1 MARRTS
7 PQGWRDDDSN
17 WPKSAGVGSHYFS
30 TPWDAV
36 DRLETCFKELILLE
50 EQLGNS
56 KEDLVPQMSRVV
68 YEYGRCLSALYI
80 LDSEMAR
87 RKGTYGR
94 LARLLEIHLA
104 RLPVLVLNGN
114 VARYLRYLPE
124 DLEDSGSIELA
135 GEAIALQGAIDQ
147 AHQLLTSSR
156 HEIPEDGSLS
166 AEELLNIFLSQ
177 MEKSGPSNDA
187 ELIGVLRNFGD
198 MCLEKGRYGDAKTLF
213 RECLSKVNWL
223 NEEPLEEHSIV
234 LNQLGLAHRALN
246 EFDEAENCYEQSLEI
261 AQKLYEDEHENIATL
276 HNNLGVLCRK
286 SGKCEKARQHYEK
299 ACQLRKKLLGQKH
312 PEFAASLMNLGAL
325 CYEED
330 ELDEALVYYLR
341 ALDIWKATLDEK
353 DQRIGGVLGNLGDL
367 YHKKEQLEEAE
378 HYYRAS
384 IKQLEDGVGPSH
396 PMLAAPL
403 LGLATLLKAKGEI
416 EEGRNL
422 ELRGISLL
430 PSSRQ

>member
-1 MARRTS
+1 MTVRRS
-7 PQGWRDDDSN
+7 PQGWCDEVCS
-17 WPKSAGVGSHYFS
+17 WPKSSGVSSHYFA
-30 TPWDAV
+30 TPWEAV
-36 DRLETCFKELILLE
+36 DKLDRCFKELVRLE
-50 EQLGNS
+50 EKLG
-56 KEDLVPQMSRVV
+56 KEDEEKLVPQMSRVV
-68 YEYGRCLSALYI
+68 DEYGRCLSALYI
-80 LDSEMAR
+80 LDSEMAL

-94 LARLLEIHLA
+94 LTRLLEIHLA
-104 RLPVLVLNGN
+104 RLPLLILNDYI
-114 VARYLRYLPE
+114 ARYLKYLPE

-147 AHQLLTSSR
+147 AHRLLSPR
-156 HEIPEDGSLS
+156 HQEVPEDGSLS
-166 AEELLNIFLSQ
+166 AEELLSLFLSQ
-177 MEKSGPSNDA
+177 MKKSGPNNYK
-187 ELIGVLRNFGD
+187 ELIGALRTFGD

-213 RECLSKVNWL
+213 RDCLDRLKTL
-223 NEEPLEEHSIV
+223 DEKPLEEHSIV

-246 EFDEAENCYEQSLEI
+246 ELDEAEHCYEQSLEI
-261 AQKLYEDEHENIATL
+261 AKNLYKEEHENIATL

-286 SGKCEKARQHYEK
+286 SGKLEKARQHYEK
-299 ACQLRKKLLGQKH
+299 ACQLRKQLLGHTH
-312 PEFAASLMNLGAL
+312 PEFAASLLNLGAL

-341 ALDIWKATLDEK
+341 ALDIWKATLDAK
-353 DQRIGGVLGNLGDL
+353 DQRLGGLLGNLADL

-384 IKQLEDGVGPSH
+384 IKQLEDGVGPAH

-403 LGLATLLKAKGEI
+403 LGLATLLKAKGEA

-430 PSSRQ
+430 PSSR